1 MRVGITCDLI
11 EHNGVVRAAAGV
23 GYVERVVAAGGV
35 PVLMAPTPGL
45 EGAALDGVDAL
56 VLTGGDD
63 PRTEAFGEPTH
74 PAAVPVHADRQAFET
89 ALTRLAWERQVPTLG
104 VCLGMQ
110 MMALVAGGRLHQHL
124 PEVIETAELHRDAE
138 HEVIPEAGF
147 EGLLPRGVVRSKHH
161 QAVAEAGGL
170 SVLARAGDGVIE
182 AVGAVGA
189 VGRLDGRW
197 WVGVQWHPERT
208 GEAGLGARLFER
220 LVGAAGGAAGMGA
233 AKSR

>member
-1 MRVGITCDLI
+1 MMRGMRVRVGITCDLI

-23 GYVERVVAAGGV
+23 GYVERVVGAGGV
-35 PVLMAPTPGL
+35 PVLLAPTPGL

-63 PRTEAFGEPTH
+63 PRTEDFGEPTH
-74 PAAVPVHADRQAFET
+74 PAAVLVHPDRQAFET
-89 ALTRLAWERQVPTLG
+89 ALTRLAWERGVPTLG

-124 PEVIETAELHRDAE
+124 PEVISTAELHRDAE

-147 EGLLPRGVVRSKHH
+147 GGLLPRGVVRSKHH

-182 AVGAVGA
+182 AVGS
-189 VGRLDGRW
+189 LEGRW

-208 GEAGLGARLFER
+208 AEAGLGGRLFER
-220 LVGAAGGAAGMGA
+220 LVAVV
-233 AKSR
+233 KSR